1 MENRPRLG
9 ILGGMGSVAAA
20 YFFKRL
26 VELTPAKT
34 DQDYIETFLY
44 NNSQVPDRT
53 AGLLYG
59 QPSPLPELIRSVELL
74 NRLGVDYIILAC
86 LTSHYFM
93 PQLREHSKAAI
104 LDGIALTAER
114 CRDLGLQ
121 KVGVMAT
128 NGTIT
133 LRLFQK
139 QLNRLGIEALVMND
153 ADQDRYFTQ
162 PVYEPWGIKAGMV
175 TGLPKERVHQGAQ
188 ILIDAGAEAI
198 IAGCT
203 ELPLV
208 MSPDEFSVPLI
219 DAVDVLL
226 ENTIRQCLN
235 TSVRTAQPKATQS

>member
-9 ILGGMGSVAAA
+9 IIGGMGSVAAA
-20 YFFKRL
+20 HFFKRL

-44 NNSQVPDRT
+44 NNSQIPDRT

-59 QPSPLPELIRSVELL
+59 QPSPLPELIRSIELL
-74 NRLGVDYIILAC
+74 NRVGVDYIVLAC

-128 NGTIT
+128 NGTT
-133 LRLFQK
+133 KLGLFQE
-139 QLNRLGIEALVMND
+139 QLHKLGINALVMND
-153 ADQDRYFTQ
+153 ADQEKYFTE
-162 PVYEPWGIKAGMV
+162 PVYAPWGIKAGTV
-175 TGLPKERVHQGAQ
+175 TGLPKERVHTGAQ

-208 MSPDEFSVPLI
+208 MAPAEFSVPLI
-219 DAVDVLL
+219 DAVEVLL
-226 ENTIRQCLN
+226 EHTIRQCLHAGIR
-235 TSVRTAQPKATQS
+235 SGQSRAAQR